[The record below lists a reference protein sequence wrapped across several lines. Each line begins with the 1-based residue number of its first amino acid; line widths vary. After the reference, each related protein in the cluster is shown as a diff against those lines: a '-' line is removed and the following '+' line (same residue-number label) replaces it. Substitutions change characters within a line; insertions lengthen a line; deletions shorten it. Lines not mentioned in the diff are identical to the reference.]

1 MGWARRG
8 GAGRGGR
15 LGTVGVLVGGG
26 FWGGI
31 WGGFWGGFGGWAGGG
46 AGRSGVRNQDPGP
59 GGTADRGDHRAW
71 GGRGREMAKKGSK
84 TGFSPKTPKNPK
96 NGQKRPKNPQKR
108 GFSITSKVEEFRQ
121 KTRWI

>member
-1 MGWARRG
+1 MG
-8 GAGRGGR
+8 
-15 LGTVGVLVGGG
+15 
-26 FWGGI
+26 
-31 WGGFWGGFGGWAGGG
+31 GGFGGDLGAGGG

-59 GGTADRGDHRAW
+59 GGTADRGDHRAE

-108 GFSITSKVEEFRQ
+108 GFPITSKVEEFDQ
-121 KTRWI
+121 KKQVGLVSEGRKPQKGRAEIDP